1 MSETNKKSKLNM
13 KKIHLPMKGDE
24 LTELKNQ
31 MLRVQADFDNYRKRT
46 QKEKEEFGS
55 YLNTDLILRIIPVM
69 DNFQLALK
77 HLPKELEGN
86 NWAAGIFHI
95 ERQLEQILGDEGVQK
110 IQSVGQVFDPHQ
122 HEAIEEV
129 PSELPEHTIVEE
141 VLAGYRLKD
150 RVVRP
155 SKVKVSAG
163 NNKNLKEELNEGDQ
177 NE

>member
-1 MSETNKKSKLNM
+1 MVEINKKLKI
-13 KKIHLPMKGDE
+13 KKTKMPKVDDVA
-24 LTELKNQ
+24 ELKGQ
-31 MLRVQADFDNYRKRT
+31 MIRIQADFDNYRKRT

-55 YLNTDLILRIIPVM
+55 YLNADLILRIIPVM

-77 HLPKELEGN
+77 HLPPELVGN

-110 IQSVGQVFDPHQ
+110 IQSIGQPFDPHQ
-122 HEAIEEV
+122 HEAIEEIS
-129 PSELPEHTIVEE
+129 SELPKHTVAEE

-155 SKVKVSAG
+155 AKVRVSAG
-163 NNKNLKEELNEGDQ
+163 KASDKESVISEQDKKQ
-177 NE
+177 